1 MNTLPSHSLRCIM
14 HSGVEPPLQRR
25 RAAVCQRPRA
35 LANTGC
41 RWPGVQHN
49 CSSIPQQVVRVATAA
64 LLAGALAWSPCSPAG
79 AETLT
84 GPARAVD
91 GDTLVVGG
99 VRVRLYGV
107 DAPESAQTCNDAGGK
122 AYPCGAVAAEALKAR
137 VTEGPVRCEVRNRD
151 QYGRAVASCS
161 LAGGIDA
168 GEYMVGKGLAVAY
181 RQYSKDYIVMEDRAH
196 AARQGI
202 WAGSFEVPA
211 DYRKRTKAQE
221 VTGPALTAA
230 SRMSSGAST
239 VNSGPGY
246 QPLQP
251 GCGIKGNVSAKGERI
266 YHVPGGTYYDST
278 RIDVADGERW
288 FCSETEAQAAG
299 WRKAVR

>member
-122 AYPCGAVAAEALKAR
+122 AYPCGALSVVHTVLRKGPQLLSATALLVISCLMGCPAACFDSMLSSVLHMKA
-137 VTEGPVRCEVRNRD
+137 
-151 QYGRAVASCS
+151 
-161 LAGGIDA
+161 
-168 GEYMVGKGLAVAY
+168 
-181 RQYSKDYIVMEDRAH
+181 
-196 AARQGI
+196 
-202 WAGSFEVPA
+202 
-211 DYRKRTKAQE
+211 
-221 VTGPALTAA
+221 
-230 SRMSSGAST
+230 
-239 VNSGPGY
+239 
-246 QPLQP
+246 PL
-251 GCGIKGNVSAKGERI
+251 S
-266 YHVPGGTYYDST
+266 
-278 RIDVADGERW
+278 
-288 FCSETEAQAAG
+288 
-299 WRKAVR
+299 